1 MNAGQVGELVV
12 RLSALRAE
20 YESQCQDAQETLRE
34 YVTSPYPIAD
44 RFEVWSEW
52 CKKKDYGCVIDEN
65 DVPLFGKIVDADH
78 WGEFCQYENYD
89 WLYFL
94 DMFDVDEGAD
104 IRKQYSVTSDDVRE
118 LLIKHNFGSFTMD
131 W

>member
-34 YVTSPYPIAD
+34 YVTSHHPIVD

-65 DVPLFGKIVDADH
+65 DVPLFGKIVRDDI
-78 WGEFCQYENYD
+78 ESFDRYENYD

-94 DMFDVDEGAD
+94 ELFNETNMRERY
-104 IRKQYSVTSDDVRE
+104 IVTSDDVRE